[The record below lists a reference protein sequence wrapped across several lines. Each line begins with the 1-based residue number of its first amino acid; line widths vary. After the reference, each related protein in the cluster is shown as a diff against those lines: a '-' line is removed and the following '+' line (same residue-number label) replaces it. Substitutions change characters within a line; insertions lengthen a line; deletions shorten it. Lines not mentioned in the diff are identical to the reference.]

1 VWDESCG
8 LVFLAFQNIYSHILI
23 SQHTAR
29 SNQSINQ
36 SKGIMTKELQ
46 DIIRGRKSRPLHPGE
61 VILDILEDLEITQT
75 RFADIL
81 GVSRRTVNEIVKGRR
96 PVTVDMAIRIGKAL
110 GNGPQLWLN
119 LQQKVDIWD
128 ALKTYNEEYSK
139 VSTVA

>member
-1 VWDESCG
+1 LWAGFSSFSKYLLPHLD
-8 LVFLAFQNIYSHILI
+8 I
-23 SQHTAR
+23 STHSQIK
-29 SNQSINQ
+29 SINQ

-128 ALKTYNEEYSK
+128 ALQTYNEEYSK